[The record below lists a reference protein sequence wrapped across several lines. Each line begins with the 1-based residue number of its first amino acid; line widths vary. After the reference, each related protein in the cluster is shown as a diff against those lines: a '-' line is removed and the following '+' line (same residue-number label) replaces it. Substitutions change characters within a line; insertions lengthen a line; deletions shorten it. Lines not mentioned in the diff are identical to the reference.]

1 MHKRTVG
8 ILILLAVV
16 GFYTFGTGFTFF
28 YRFFYSLLLLLGV
41 GLVWAWLNLRGL
53 DVMLRR
59 NARRGQ
65 VGGYLEGLVQVVNRT
80 GLPKSWIEVVEVTD
94 LPVESAGRGVAFI
107 KDQSRTWKI
116 ETYLT
121 RRGVFHTGQVEVV
134 SQDPFGLFR
143 LKRHFLQPQ
152 GYIVVPATQ
161 PLPDLDPRLAGLPSE
176 SRTTRHWDNITT
188 DVASVR
194 EYAPGD
200 SYRRI
205 HWPYTARMNALMVK
219 EFDMGISA
227 EAWVVVDM
235 QRGVHFGEPP
245 DNTEETCVTIA
256 ASLVSRLVEMSLPVG
271 LAMDG
276 NNNYVFRPDS
286 SPEHLGRLMEALAE
300 VKAVGST
307 AIERFLYDLR
317 PNLSRFNTLTL
328 ITPSGR
334 TDWIPA
340 LSTLRRQ
347 GVGVSVVLVDPESFG
362 SASNIETSMDALFRN
377 DINTYSVSRG
387 QVLNEAL
394 QVPLGI
400 EMSEQSLGARDG
412 SDPEAEEAMAGEAA
426 A

>member
-1 MHKRTVG
+1 MV
-8 ILILLAVV
+8 ILLAVV

-28 YRFFYSLLLLLGV
+28 FRFFYALLLLLGI

-53 DVMLRR
+53 DVTLRR
-59 NARRGQ
+59 IATRGQ
-65 VGGYLEGLVQVVNRT
+65 VGGYLEGWVQVVNRT
-80 GLPKSWIEVVEVTD
+80 RIPKSWLEVVEVTD
-94 LPVESAGRGVAFI
+94 LPVESPGRGVAFI
-107 KDQSRTWKI
+107 RDQSRTWKI

-152 GYIVVPATQ
+152 GYIVVPAALT
-161 PLPDLDPRLAGLPSE
+161 LPDLDPRLAGLPSE

-194 EYAPGD
+194 EYAAGD
-200 SYRRI
+200 SFRRI
-205 HWPYTARMNALMVK
+205 HWPYTARMNSLMVK

-227 EAWVVVDM
+227 EAWVVLDM
-235 QRGVHFGEPP
+235 QQGVHFGEPP
-245 DNTEETCVTIA
+245 DNTEETGVTVA
-256 ASLVSRLVEMSLPVG
+256 ASLVTRLVELSLPVG

-276 NNNYVFRPDS
+276 NNDYVSRPDS

-300 VKAVGST
+300 VRAEGLIP
-307 AIERFLYDLR
+307 IERFLYDLR

-334 TDWIPA
+334 TDWVPA
-340 LSTLRRQ
+340 LSALRRQ
-347 GVGVSVVLVDPESFG
+347 GVSVSVVLIDPKSFG
-362 SASNIETSMDALFRN
+362 GASDVEESLDALFQA
-377 DINTYSVSRG
+377 DIATYLVSRG
-387 QVLNEAL
+387 QDLNQAL
-394 QVPLGI
+394 HAPLGMDLR
-400 EMSEQSLGARDG
+400 EGTLGGRDR
-412 SDPEAEEAMAGEAA
+412 SYSRIRDAA